1 MDPHNRHVLERLD
14 NLEAE
19 LSELREVTWPVCQG
33 IIDERNGQFE
43 NIKQKRRFFRCLDI
57 DEIKKLLNFK
67 SKFMGTSRDLVHEEL
82 RQVLVETPQVSS

>member
-1 MDPHNRHVLERLD
+1 MNPHNRHVLERLD

-33 IIDERNGQFE
+33 IIDEKDGQFQ
-43 NIKQKRRFFRCLDI
+43 NMKQKRRFFMCLDI
-57 DEIKKLLNFK
+57 DEIKKHLNFK

-82 RQVLVETPQVSS
+82 RQVLVETPRESS

>member
-1 MDPHNRHVLERLD
+1 MNPHNRHVLERLD

-33 IIDERNGQFE
+33 IIDEKDGQFQ
-43 NIKQKRRFFRCLDI
+43 NMKQKRRFFMCLDI

-82 RQVLVETPQVSS
+82 RQVLVETPRESS